1 MIRIPR
7 KLMNTHEEMDM
18 NTILAM
24 VTEMEFSSWALV
36 SSVSLLLLALFALY
50 HQQRKNRINTDLLK
64 RTQNDLRAL
73 INASVGMGERMLEM
87 ERRQRRLAERQEQLD
102 IYDAANQPYE
112 QAIRMAQNGSK
123 IEELVEICGLSKTEA
138 ELIKIMHR
146 FDKAS

>member
-1 MIRIPR
+1 
-7 KLMNTHEEMDM
+7 MN
-18 NTILAM
+18 ILLTM
-24 VTEMEFSSWALV
+24 VTELDTGSWLMLISAGLLFIALITLHRQQQKNSKNTV
-36 SSVSLLLLALFALY
+36 LL
-50 HQQRKNRINTDLLK
+50 Q

-73 INASVGMGERMLEM
+73 INASVGMGGRMQEV

-123 IEELVEICGLSKTEA
+123 TNELVDICGLSKTEA

>member
-1 MIRIPR
+1 MMILPL
-7 KLMNTHEEMDM
+7 LMNTHEETDMDTLIT
-18 NTILAM
+18 TI
-24 VTEMEFSSWALV
+24 TEMD
-36 SSVSLLLLALFALY
+36 LLNWGLMASAGLLLFALITIR
-50 HQQRKNRINTDLLK
+50 QQQHKNRKNTELLQ

-73 INASVGMGERMLEM
+73 INASVGMGERMLEV

-123 IEELVEICGLSKTEA
+123 IEELVDICGLSKTEA
-138 ELIKIMHR
+138 ELIQIMHR

>member
-1 MIRIPR
+1 
-7 KLMNTHEEMDM
+7 M

-24 VTEMEFSSWALV
+24 ITEMDASSWILIF
-36 SSVSLLLLALFALY
+36 SLGLLFFAFSGLRR
-50 HQQRKNRINTDLLK
+50 QQQQTRANTERLQ

-73 INASVGMGERMLEM
+73 ISASLGMGERMLEV

-123 IEELVEICGLSKTEA
+123 TDELVDICGLSETEA

-146 FDKAS
+146 LDKAG

>member
-1 MIRIPR
+1 MMILPL
-7 KLMNTHEEMDM
+7 LMNTHEETDMDTLIT
-18 NTILAM
+18 TI
-24 VTEMEFSSWALV
+24 TEMD
-36 SSVSLLLLALFALY
+36 LLNWGLMAAAGLLLFALITIR
-50 HQQRKNRINTDLLK
+50 QQQHKNRKNTELLQ

-73 INASVGMGERMLEM
+73 INASVGMGERMLEV

-123 IEELVEICGLSKTEA
+123 IEELVDICGLSKTEA
-138 ELIKIMHR
+138 ELIQIMHR

>member
-1 MIRIPR
+1 MIVPL
-7 KLMNTHEEMDM
+7 KLMNTHEETGM
-18 NTILAM
+18 NTLLAV
-24 VTEMEFSSWALV
+24 VTEMDLFSWLLI
-36 SSVSLLLLALFALY
+36 SSAGLLFLALTVLHHQHRQNLLSKALL
-50 HQQRKNRINTDLLK
+50 Q

-73 INASVGMGERMLEM
+73 INASVGMGERMLEV

-123 IEELVEICGLSKTEA
+123 MEELVDICGLSKTEA
-138 ELIKIMHR
+138 ELIRIMHR

>member
-1 MIRIPR
+1 MIRIPQ
-7 KLMNTHEEMDM
+7 KSMNTHEEMDM
-18 NTILAM
+18 NTVLAI

-112 QAIRMAQNGSK
+112 QAIRMVQNGSK
-123 IEELVEICGLSKTEA
+123 IEELVDICGLSKTEA

>member
-1 MIRIPR
+1 MTRVPQ
-7 KLMNTHEEMDM
+7 KSMNTHEEMDM

-24 VTEMEFSSWALV
+24 ATEMELSSWALI
-36 SSVSLLLLALFALY
+36 SSVSLLLFALFVLY
-50 HQQRKNRINTDLLK
+50 RQQRKNHANSDLLK

-112 QAIRMAQNGSK
+112 QAIRMAQNGSE
-123 IEELVEICGLSKTEA
+123 IEELVDICGLSKTEA

>member
-1 MIRIPR
+1 MIRAPR
-7 KLMNTHEEMDM
+7 KSMNTHEEMDM
-18 NTILAM
+18 NTILAI
-24 VTEMEFSSWALV
+24 VTEMELSSWALI

-50 HQQRKNRINTDLLK
+50 RQQRKNRSTTDLLQ

-112 QAIRMAQNGSK
+112 QAIRMAQNGSE
-123 IEELVEICGLSKTEA
+123 IEELVDICGLSKTEA

>member
-1 MIRIPR
+1 MMILPL
-7 KLMNTHEEMDM
+7 LMNTHEETDMDTLIT
-18 NTILAM
+18 TI
-24 VTEMEFSSWALV
+24 TEMD
-36 SSVSLLLLALFALY
+36 LLNWGLIAAAGLLLFALITIR
-50 HQQRKNRINTDLLK
+50 QQQHKNRKNTELLQ

-73 INASVGMGERMLEM
+73 INASVGMGERMLEV

-123 IEELVEICGLSKTEA
+123 IEELVDICGLSKTEA
-138 ELIKIMHR
+138 ELIQIMHR

>member
-1 MIRIPR
+1 MMILPL
-7 KLMNTHEEMDM
+7 LMNTHEETDMDTLIT
-18 NTILAM
+18 TI
-24 VTEMEFSSWALV
+24 TEMD
-36 SSVSLLLLALFALY
+36 LLINWGLMAAAGLLLFALITIR
-50 HQQRKNRINTDLLK
+50 QQQHKNRKNTELLQ

-73 INASVGMGERMLEM
+73 INASVGMGERMLEV

-123 IEELVEICGLSKTEA
+123 IEELVDICGLSKTEA
-138 ELIKIMHR
+138 ELIQIMHR

>member
-1 MIRIPR
+1 MIKIPR
-7 KLMNTHEEMDM
+7 KLMNTHEEMGM
-18 NTILAM
+18 NTILVA
-24 VTEMEFSSWALV
+24 VTEMGLSSWALIL
-36 SSVSLLLLALFALY
+36 SAGMLFPTLLALY
-50 HQQRKNRINTDLLK
+50 RQQRKNRINTDLLQ

-123 IEELVEICGLSKTEA
+123 IEELVDICGLSKTEA

>member
-1 MIRIPR
+1 
-7 KLMNTHEEMDM
+7 M
-18 NTILAM
+18 NTILAV
-24 VTEMEFSSWALV
+24 VTEMELSSWALIL
-36 SSVSLLLLALFALY
+36 SVGMLFPALLALY
-50 HQQRKNRINTDLLK
+50 RQQRKNRINTDLLQ

-123 IEELVEICGLSKTEA
+123 IEELVDICGLSKTEA

>member
-1 MIRIPR
+1 
-7 KLMNTHEEMDM
+7 M
-18 NTILAM
+18 NTILA
-24 VTEMEFSSWALV
+24 VITEMGFTSWVLMA
-36 SSVSLLLLALFALY
+36 SAGLLLLALSGFH
-50 HQQRKNRINTDLLK
+50 HQQRKIRKNADLLQ

-73 INASVGMGERMLEM
+73 ITASVGMGERMLEM

-123 IEELVEICGLSKTEA
+123 IEELVDICGLSKTEA

>member
-1 MIRIPR
+1 M
-7 KLMNTHEEMDM
+7 TTMD
-18 NTILAM
+18 A
-24 VTEMEFSSWALV
+24 SSWVLIV
-36 SSVSLLLLALFALY
+36 SLALLLLTLPLLY
-50 HQQRKNRINTDLLK
+50 RRQTQTQLNTELLQ

-73 INASVGMGERMLEM
+73 ISASLGMGERMIDVEH
-87 ERRQRRLAERQEQLD
+87 RQRRLAERQEQLD

-123 IEELVEICGLSKTEA
+123 TKELVDICGLSETEA

>member
-1 MIRIPR
+1 
-7 KLMNTHEEMDM
+7 M
-18 NTILAM
+18 NTILA
-24 VTEMEFSSWALV
+24 VITTIDASIWVLIV
-36 SSVSLLLLALFALY
+36 SLALLLLTLPLLY
-50 HQQRKNRINTDLLK
+50 RRQIRTRFNTELLQ

-73 INASVGMGERMLEM
+73 ISASLGMGERMLDV

-112 QAIRMAQNGSK
+112 QAIRMVQNGSK
-123 IEELVEICGLSKTEA
+123 TKELVDICGLSETEA